1 MMAALKKPKLED
13 LEFQMVFYEGIVRQR
28 PDFIDVLI
36 VLGEIYTKKRLYEK
50 GLKVDKKLSKLR
62 PQSPIIH
69 YNLACSFSLVGD
81 TLNSFKAIKRAILLG
96 YDDFIFMDS
105 DPDLSNLR
113 RDDRFT
119 TFVKKIRKGSSNT
132 QNAGQVHR

>member
-1 MMAALKKPKLED
+1 MAASKKPKLED
-13 LEFQMVFYEGIVRQR
+13 LEFQMVFYEGILRQR

-36 VLGEIYTKKRLYEK
+36 VLGEIYTKKRHYEK
-50 GLKVDKKLSKLR
+50 GLKIDKKLSKLR

-119 TFVKKIRKGSSNT
+119 AFVKKMRKGTSHT
-132 QNAGQVHR
+132 QNAGQAHR

>member
-1 MMAALKKPKLED
+1 MK
-13 LEFQMVFYEGIVRQR
+13 
-28 PDFIDVLI
+28 
-36 VLGEIYTKKRLYEK
+36 K

-62 PQSPIIH
+62 PQSPLIH

-113 RDDRFT
+113 RDERFT
-119 TFVKKIRKGSSNT
+119 AFVKKMRKVPSK
-132 QNAGQVHR
+132 

>member
-1 MMAALKKPKLED
+1 MMAASKKPKLED
-13 LEFQMVFYEGIVRQR
+13 LEFQMVFYEGILRLR

-36 VLGEIYTKKRLYEK
+36 VLGEIYTKKGFHEK

-62 PQSPIIH
+62 PQNPIIH

-119 TFVKKIRKGSSNT
+119 AFVKKMRKGTSHT
-132 QNAGQVHR
+132 QNAGQAHR

>member
-13 LEFQMVFYEGIVRQR
+13 LEFQMVFYEGILRQR

-119 TFVKKIRKGSSNT
+119 TFVKKIRKGSPNT

>member
-13 LEFQMVFYEGIVRQR
+13 LEFQMVFYEGILRLR

-36 VLGEIYTKKRLYEK
+36 VLGEIYTKKGFHEK

-62 PQSPIIH
+62 PQNPIIH

-119 TFVKKIRKGSSNT
+119 AFVKKMRKGTSHT
-132 QNAGQVHR
+132 QNAGQAHR

>member
-1 MMAALKKPKLED
+1 MAASKKPKLED
-13 LEFQMVFYEGIVRQR
+13 LEFQMVFYEGILRQR

-96 YDDFIFMDS
+96 YDDFIFMDR

-113 RDDRFT
+113 RDERFT
-119 TFVKKIRKGSSNT
+119 AFVKKMRKYPSHA
-132 QNAGQVHR
+132 QNAGHVHR

>member
-1 MMAALKKPKLED
+1 MAASKKPKLED
-13 LEFQMVFYEGIVRQR
+13 LEFQMVFYEGILRQR

-119 TFVKKIRKGSSNT
+119 AFVKKMRKGTSHT
-132 QNAGQVHR
+132 QNAGQAHR

>member
-1 MMAALKKPKLED
+1 MAASKKPKLED
-13 LEFQMVFYEGIVRQR
+13 LEFQMVFYEGILRLR

-36 VLGEIYTKKRLYEK
+36 VLGEIYTKKGFHEK

-62 PQSPIIH
+62 PQNPIIH

-119 TFVKKIRKGSSNT
+119 AFVKKMRKGTSHT
-132 QNAGQVHR
+132 QNAGQAHR